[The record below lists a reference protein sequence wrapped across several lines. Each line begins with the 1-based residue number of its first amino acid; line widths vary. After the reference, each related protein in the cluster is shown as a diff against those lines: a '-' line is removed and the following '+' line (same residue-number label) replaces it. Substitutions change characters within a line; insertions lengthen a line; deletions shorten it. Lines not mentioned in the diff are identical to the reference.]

1 MSGTMKDGDSG
12 ENDSS
17 ADYMEMG
24 EMGEG
29 DTAITNVGNA
39 GGARGGA
46 ATRVNVS
53 ASVSGEEIELHTI
66 NTNTNNN
73 NSSSAAP
80 QASSSSPSRT
90 DMMQN
95 SSKPSFGRSIINR
108 QSSKIGPIKIDVDK
122 AEMGMA
128 GKRGIGSPGG
138 ANGMNPFQ
146 DPENTNEEDLDAYY
160 DLLAITL
167 ENTGRWAFG
176 VNAIEVWLYN
186 PDINRLVAADG
197 SWWRDM
203 VNQYDVDARFQET
216 ISRLEDE
223 SSPDFIN
230 PVPLV
235 PGKFMSK
242 YHFKIHTYFNTR
254 MRTLYACNSRI
265 SILLL
270 SYSKRNPI
278 THIFTFSKKYFVT
291 QTGTGAAGILWQEE
305 HGNSTIKSPV
315 WRDLRQLAN
324 DPDEQPNERL
334 KALADAFGLAKG
346 FYFHNQISNTQ
357 GIVIFYARY
366 TCDTKKLSTISNTNY
381 LRASADLLGSLVSW
395 KVPRLYAINSRRG
408 DLNDILRR
416 VKLMLISL
424 SRTGWIKNVT
434 PQSQDDGKDDSIKH
448 SFASFRQNP
457 MVLIKNIGS
466 LFFQRVSKT
475 VSKFK
480 GGQNKIPPPPV
491 NLSGTIYALF
501 GSFVSLLLASNLNEI
516 IKKETE
522 SKIAMGPLGALV
534 TCIYGL
540 TNAPASQPRNGL
552 LAVSIAGII
561 AVGSTYIPVETIPI
575 WIRIALVPAIT
586 ISATLGMGL
595 PHPPAG
601 TLYIIVV
608 MTH

>member
-1 MSGTMKDGDSG
+1 MSGSMTSLGGGGDSG
-12 ENDSS
+12 ENENS

-29 DTAITNVGNA
+29 DATRPT
-39 GGARGGA
+39 GGARGA
-46 ATRVNVS
+46 ATRVNVD
-53 ASVSGEEIELHTI
+53 ASTTREEIELHTM
-66 NTNTNNN
+66 NTNT
-73 NSSSAAP
+73 AP
-80 QASSSSPSRT
+80 QALSSSSGMFPSRT
-90 DMMQN
+90 DMMQE
-95 SSKPSFGRSIINR
+95 SSKPQFGRSIINR
-108 QSSKIGPIKIDVDK
+108 RSTAPIKIDVDK
-122 AEMGMA
+122 AEMGL
-128 GKRGIGSPGG
+128 GGERGIGSPSGG
-138 ANGMNPFQ
+138 MNMNPFQ

-176 VNAIEVWLYN
+176 VNAIEVWLFN
-186 PDINRLVAADG
+186 PQINRLIAADG

-203 VNQYDVDARFQET
+203 VNQFDSDQKFQDT
-216 ISRLEDE
+216 ITRLEDE
-223 SSPDFIN
+223 SSPNFIN

-235 PGKFMSK
+235 PG
-242 YHFKIHTYFNTR
+242 
-254 MRTLYACNSRI
+254 
-265 SILLL
+265 
-270 SYSKRNPI
+270 
-278 THIFTFSKKYFVT
+278 
-291 QTGTGAAGILWQEE
+291 TGAAGILWQDE
-305 HGNSTIKSPV
+305 HGNSAIKSNE

-334 KALADAFGLAKG
+334 KALANAFGLAKG
-346 FYFHNQISNTQ
+346 FYFHNHVSNTQ

-366 TCDTKKLSTISNTNY
+366 TCDTKKLSSISNTNY
-381 LRASADLLGSLVSW
+381 LRSSADLLGSLVSW

-434 PQSQDDGKDDSIKH
+434 PQSQPDDKDQSIKH
-448 SFASFRQNP
+448 SFASFRP
-457 MVLIKNIGS
+457 MASIRNAAS
-466 LFFQRVSKT
+466 LFVNKVTTT

-491 NLSGTIYALF
+491 NLVGTIYALF

-586 ISATLGMGL
+586 ISATLGLGL

-601 TLYIIVV
+601 AITIAFCSQEEPDWHGLLFLLFGYTVV
-608 MTH
+608 ITVGVILVNARDDKTYPQYWFATPSHYFPKFKKS